1 MLQLCS
7 AFHFLTA
14 YYFEWPASPPCLLCV
29 VSLLSLQELLVYQL
43 TSNSF
48 VSSCPPSSITH
59 FILPEAVFLGFRYE
73 LKDLLQPLVSFTN
86 DLRAKLYIL
95 HTCNFVS
102 FLHHH
107 PSYLESHTSI
117 FKTLP
122 LSHFFSGGTFKSD
135 SNFLL
140 LP

>member
-1 MLQLCS
+1 MAGIASL
-7 AFHFLTA
+7 
-14 YYFEWPASPPCLLCV
+14 PALLCV
-29 VSLLSLQELLVYQL
+29 VSLLSLQVLLVYQL
-43 TSNSF
+43 SSNSF

-107 PSYLESHTSI
+107 PSNLESHTSI

-122 LSHFFSGGTFKSD
+122 LSYFFSGGTFKSD